1 MKIRYFLSRYTLGAL
16 SLCYAGCALTSKGT
30 VLTPHYYSAELP
42 ESPRAGAAVTQ
53 GAALE
58 LRLGQVEAAS
68 HLEERMSYRLD
79 ASEVGFYDD
88 RRWTEEPAEYL
99 RRGLEQELFERRH
112 LRRIVAGVA
121 PTLDVE
127 LTAFE
132 ELREPKPHVRLAL
145 HFTLH
150 DERQASL
157 EQSVVVERPLAA
169 GPDRAAEVASALRSA
184 LGTAVAEVS
193 DAVVEHLPPAAAA
206 PCTDAA
212 PASTTAPGQTP

>member
-1 MKIRYFLSRYTLGAL
+1 MKSSNLLGPCAFGAL
-16 SLCYAGCALTSKGT
+16 SLFYAGCALTSKGE
-30 VLTPHYYSAELP
+30 VAAPHYYSAELP
-42 ESPRAGAAVTQ
+42 EPGKDQVSATAGTP
-53 GAALE
+53 LE
-58 LRLGQVEAAS
+58 LRLGTVDAAS
-68 HLEERMSYRLD
+68 HLEERMSFRLQ

-112 LRRIVAGVA
+112 LRRIVAGAA

-150 DERQASL
+150 DDRQASL
-157 EQSVVVERPLAA
+157 EQSVVVERPLGG
-169 GPDRAAEVASALRSA
+169 GPDRAADVASTLRSA
-184 LGTAVAEVS
+184 LATAVADVS
-193 DAVVEHLPPAAAA
+193 DAVIKHLPPAQAA
-206 PCTDAA
+206 PCADT
-212 PASTTAPGQTP
+212 ASTSTAAAGKAP